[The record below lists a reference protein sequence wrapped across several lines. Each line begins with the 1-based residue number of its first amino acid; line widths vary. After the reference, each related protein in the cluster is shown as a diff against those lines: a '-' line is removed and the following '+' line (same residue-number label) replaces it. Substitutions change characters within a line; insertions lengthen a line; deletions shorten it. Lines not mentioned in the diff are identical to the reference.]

1 MSLSVSNAVW
11 AADFGAP
18 TKKLVMLA
26 LANWSDDSGG
36 RLYPAIRAIAV
47 KATVSTSQARRI
59 VHALIDDGVLSIV
72 VSPKHRRGRAR
83 HYQIMIDA
91 VSRLPRA
98 EDCDGHPKRKRKQAA
113 EEPLPPVVDHDTPP
127 QGSEAPADA
136 TGLQVAD
143 DYPSDLDLL
152 FEAFGPKK

>member
-83 HYQIMIDA
+83 HYQIMLES
-91 VSRLPRA
+91 VSCLPRA
-98 EDCDGHPKRKRKQAA
+98 EDCDGHPKRKCKQAA
-113 EEPLPPVVDHDTPP
+113 EEPLPPPADHDTP

-136 TGLQVAD
+136 TGPQVDD

>member
-1 MSLSVSNAVW
+1 MSLAVSNAVW
-11 AADFGAP
+11 AADFGTP
-18 TKKLVMLA
+18 TKKIVMLA
-26 LANWSDDSGG
+26 MANWSDDSGG
-36 RLYPAIRAIAV
+36 RLYPSVRAVSI
-47 KATVSTSQARRI
+47 KATVSTSQTRRI
-59 VHALIDDGVLSIV
+59 IHDLIDDGVLSIV

-98 EDCDGHPKRKRKQAA
+98 EDGDGHPKRKCKQAA
-113 EEPLPPVVDHDTPP
+113 EEPVPPPADHDTP
-127 QGSEAPADA
+127 QGSEAPANA
-136 TGLQVAD
+136 TGPQVAD